1 MTPWFIT
8 MNAFLTVKEAAAR
21 GRVSERLVR
30 GWLRDGLLPH
40 FRLGA
45 KGRRGK
51 IAIAVEDLERLLAS
65 FRVEPTST
73 PTAKPAPA
81 LRRPELKHLRFT

>member
-1 MTPWFIT
+1 

-30 GWLRDGLLPH
+30 GWLQDGLLPH

-51 IAIAVEDLERLLAS
+51 IAIAPEDLERLLAS
-65 FRVEPTST
+65 FRVEPKREEE
-73 PTAKPAPA
+73 PAAKPTSA
-81 LRRPELKHLRFT
+81 RPRSVLKHLRLS